1 MERLI
6 DKIFNKVDQI
16 NEKVDGKVDGE
27 INGEINEVDGEI
39 NRINE
44 IINIKKL
51 KNVEINDENDKKLF
65 IYKGYGIQI
74 KKGIKFKIIFF
85 KMNNESDL
93 EKLFELVNVKIKV
106 SNQLVIMYKYNEI
119 WNYELYDIK
128 YQDLLNYFCVK
139 FNIKAITIEQ

>member
-6 DKIFNKVDQI
+6 DKIFTKVDQI
-16 NEKVDGKVDGE
+16 NEKVGGKV
-27 INGEINEVDGEI
+27 NGEINEVDGEI
-39 NRINE
+39 KRINE

-51 KNVEINDENDKKLF
+51 KNVEINDDNDKKLF
-65 IYKGYGIQI
+65 IYKDYGIQI
-74 KKGIKFKIIFF
+74 KNGIKFKITFF
-85 KMNNESDL
+85 KMFNETKL
-93 EKLFELVNVKIKV
+93 EKLFELENVKIKI